1 LFLTLKLSRDVLFR
15 DGIALI
21 GSLPLVF
28 IAGFDGHISRID
40 GAALIAV
47 YFFYLTI
54 LKSNDKNQHD
64 NSSST
69 DYSGLKLILF
79 AVI

>member
-1 LFLTLKLSRDVLFR
+1 LTLKLSRDVLFR

-47 YFFYLTI
+47 YIFYYLTI

-69 DYSGLKLILF
+69 DYSGIKLVLF
-79 AVI
+79 TVI